1 MIYTKIERLN
11 FNPVTEHKE
20 ILEALE
26 SPEWFQ
32 VSVSTTAIIFER
44 VEEKEYKKG
53 EKNDNR
59 R

>member
-20 ILEALE
+20 ILEAIE
-26 SPEWFQ
+26 SPEWSQ
-32 VSVSTTAIIFER
+32 ISVSSNSIIFER

-53 EKNDNR
+53 EKKDVN
-59 R
+59 

>member
-20 ILEALE
+20 ILEAIE
-26 SPEWFQ
+26 SPEWSQ
-32 VSVSTTAIIFER
+32 ISVSSNSIIFER

-53 EKNDNR
+53 DKKDVN
-59 R
+59 